1 MEAVLNEKF
10 PDLSSIT
17 SDLEEHEIFPTSNAI
32 IWTTV
37 THILCAYLC
46 YIFSK
51 FACKIQIQSF
61 SMAFPINLAV
71 PVTVTLLLVFCGLRE
86 ADVCAFDNILPDYI
100 FFRMPPIYYLF
111 DYVVNEFS
119 WLWLL
124 WLLSQTWITRHLWMA
139 KSDRNAST
147 EKLFVTPMYNSLL
160 IDQSVAMN
168 RRREDQEDFV
178 KKIVSTAEHS
188 FKSTLLMFPVFQSA
202 GYG

>member
-1 MEAVLNEKF
+1 MEAILNEKF

-17 SDLEEHEIFPTSNAI
+17 SDLEVLEIFPEKNAVLWI
-32 IWTTV
+32 TV
-37 THILCAYLC
+37 THVLCSYIC

-51 FACKIQIQSF
+51 FSCKIHIQSF
-61 SMAFPINLAV
+61 SMAFPINLTV

-86 ADVCAFDNILPDYI
+86 ANVCVFNGILPDYL

-111 DYVVNEFS
+111 DYVINEFS

-124 WLLSQTWITRHLWMA
+124 WLLSQTWITRHLWMP

-160 IDQSVAMN
+160 VDQSVAMN

-178 KKIVSTAEHS
+178 KKIVSI
-188 FKSTLLMFPVFQSA
+188 
-202 GYG
+202 